1 MRLVYSAIFYLALP
15 FILLRMLWRSR
26 LTPAY
31 RHRLSERFG
40 FVNSAALGTGAPVIW
55 VHAVSVGETIAAAP
69 VVETLLARYP
79 NHRLV
84 VTTTTPTGS
93 DRVKALFGERVFHC
107 YAPWDLPGATSRFIA
122 AVRPELLVI
131 METELWPNL
140 LHHCARSGCPVVLAN
155 ARLSERSARGYARIA
170 SLTRPMLQHLHTVGC
185 QSAPDGERFI
195 TLGLPAD
202 RLQVTGS
209 IKFDLGLSQGLI
221 DEARALDAELNGD
234 QRTVG
239 VAASTH
245 PGEDE
250 QLLEAFQHLKATVDS
265 ALLVLVP
272 RHPER
277 FKAVYEMAVRAG
289 WQVRRRSVGGLVE
302 LADDVLIGD
311 TMCELLILLGA
322 ADIAVMG
329 GSLVEHGGHNVL
341 EPAVWGVPVIT
352 GPHMFNFE
360 EISQLL
366 MAAGAMEMMDDPAKL
381 TETLV
386 SLALDPQRR
395 ATMGDAGRR
404 VVDQNR
410 GAKERLVGVLAAV
423 YPPPE
428 DAA

>member
-1 MRLVYSAIFYLALP
+1 MI
-15 FILLRMLWRSR
+15 
-26 LTPAY
+26 
-31 RHRLSERFG
+31 
-40 FVNSAALGTGAPVIW
+40 
-55 VHAVSVGETIAAAP
+55 
-69 VVETLLARYP
+69 
-79 NHRLV
+79 
-84 VTTTTPTGS
+84 
-93 DRVKALFGERVFHC
+93 
-107 YAPWDLPGATSRFIA
+107 
-122 AVRPELLVI
+122 
-131 METELWPNL
+131 
-140 LHHCARSGCPVVLAN
+140 
-155 ARLSERSARGYARIA
+155 
-170 SLTRPMLQHLHTVGC
+170 
-185 QSAPDGERFI
+185 
-195 TLGLPAD
+195 
-202 RLQVTGS
+202 
-209 IKFDLGLSQGLI
+209 
-221 DEARALDAELNGD
+221 ARALDVELNGD
-234 QRTVG
+234 QRTVV

-311 TMCELLILLGA
+311 TMGELLILLGA